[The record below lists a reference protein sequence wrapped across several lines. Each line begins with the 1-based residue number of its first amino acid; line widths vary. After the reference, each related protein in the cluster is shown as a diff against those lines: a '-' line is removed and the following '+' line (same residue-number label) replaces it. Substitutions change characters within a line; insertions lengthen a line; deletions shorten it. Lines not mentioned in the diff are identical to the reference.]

1 MDELQAIVGMIGDVG
16 IWIVFAYLF
25 IDERKRHEDTRQ
37 AYRDDLRATAG
48 FGALIRH
55 PAASMDTQPLPDMSQ

>member
-1 MDELQAIVGMIGDVG
+1 MEELQAVLGMIGDVG
-16 IWIVFAYLF
+16 IWVIFAYLF
-25 IDERKRHEDTRQ
+25 LDERKRHETTRE

-55 PAASMDTQPLPDMSQ
+55 PATPQDTQPLPEL

>member
-1 MDELQAIVGMIGDVG
+1 MEELQGILGMIGDVG

-25 IDERKRHEDTRQ
+25 IDERKRHENTRE

-55 PAASMDTQPLPDMSQ
+55 PATQQDTQQLPELS

>member
-1 MDELQAIVGMIGDVG
+1 MEELQAVLGMIGDVG
-16 IWIVFAYLF
+16 IWVIFAYLF
-25 IDERKRHEDTRQ
+25 LDERKRHETTRE

-55 PAASMDTQPLPDMSQ
+55 PATLQDTQPLPEL